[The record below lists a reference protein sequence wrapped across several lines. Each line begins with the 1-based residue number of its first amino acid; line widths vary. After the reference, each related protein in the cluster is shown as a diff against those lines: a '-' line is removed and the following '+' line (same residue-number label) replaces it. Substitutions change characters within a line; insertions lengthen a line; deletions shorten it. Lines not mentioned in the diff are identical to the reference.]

1 MDTKQIFLA
10 EFTHRLQNAG
20 LKFDLDE
27 ASITVHSNTSTP
39 TIVRL
44 EKVEYVGLDG
54 TQISYSISISKRCL
68 DPDRDL
74 LDLNNLG
81 RWNTLTSILS
91 AIRDEEGLKV
101 FARLN
106 LYEGAPD
113 VIKHVYAPLAFWAV
127 WLAPGL
133 AAYLEAGQPNAFGF
147 ICKVAPPVEPW
158 WFGIP
163 DDAAHELPP
172 FSDADFG
179 EGVSIAR
186 ERGFL
191 CNGGGDGLTV
201 EFPWDA
207 GARGALYDSFIETDS
222 SDSIGKRTAL
232 LTIETGQP
240 HPLFGKGT
248 LVRLQ
253 VPVTTDPDEV
263 ADLVNGMNTWESEAA
278 DLTPFFGSWCIDRH
292 FSSPAYV
299 MFVPSM
305 LGRTI
310 TIPSLIVWMHSR
322 HRASMGYLKQIGL
335 E

>member
-1 MDTKQIFLA
+1 MNTKQIFLA
-10 EFTHRLQNAG
+10 ELTRRLEKAG
-20 LKFDLDE
+20 LKFDLNEDF
-27 ASITVHSNTSTP
+27 ITVHNGESTP
-39 TIVRL
+39 TFVQIENVGFT
-44 EKVEYVGLDG
+44 GLDG
-54 TQISYSISISKRCL
+54 TKICYNVKISKRCAS
-68 DPDRDL
+68 PDSDL

-81 RWNTLTSILS
+81 RWNTFTSILA
-91 AIRDEEGLKV
+91 AIKEDEGLKV

-113 VIKHVYAPLAFWAV
+113 VIKYVYAPLAYWAV
-127 WLAPGL
+127 WLATGL
-133 AAYLEAGQPNAFGF
+133 AAFLETGQPNAFGF
-147 ICKVAPPVEPW
+147 LQKVAPPVEPW

-163 DDAAHELPP
+163 DDAANEPPP
-172 FSDADFG
+172 FSEADFG

-186 ERGFL
+186 ERGFY
-191 CNGGGDGLTV
+191 CNSGDDGLTV
-201 EFPWDA
+201 EFPWDVNA
-207 GARGALYDSFIETDS
+207 TGAPNDTFMEAKSPDSLR
-222 SDSIGKRTAL
+222 KRTAL
-232 LTIETGQP
+232 LTIETGQS

-263 ADLVNGMNTWESEAA
+263 AALVNSMNTWESEAA
-278 DLTPFFGSWCIDRH
+278 DLTPFFGSWCVDRH

-310 TIPSLIVWMHSR
+310 TIPSLIAWMYSR
-322 HRASMGYLKQIGL
+322 HRASMGYLKKIGL